1 MRVRFCQQPVSL
13 LAIAAVIAIYS
24 SPASAKGHQKQAD
37 SLVPPQGEVLEA
49 TESDPILTVPP
60 ESLPLNDEET
70 TTIVVTGSRIP
81 RPNLTAVSP
90 ITVVSYKDVE
100 FQGATMV
107 EELLNRLPQVAP
119 SQGAFISNGSTGT
132 ATVDLRNLGA
142 ERTLVLINGRRLAPG
157 DPFSAEP
164 DINLIPT
171 TLLERVEIL
180 TGGASSVY
188 GSDAVAGVVNFILN
202 TKLEGLRIDGQ
213 ASVFQHNNRD
223 GSGLGDALDARGI
236 NYPKG
241 NTVDGG
247 RQDIN
252 IAYGADFLDAR
263 AHVTAYGGYRKV
275 AELRQDE
282 RDYSA
287 CSADTE
293 DDFETLRCGGS
304 PVSYPGNFVTNFAF
318 MSLGEGRTFRFGG
331 TPFNFGPWNFYQRSG
346 RRWTAGGFA
355 EVEVSDAFNPYF
367 EVMYMNDRTLAQI
380 APSGNFQNT
389 DTINCDNPLLSEQQR
404 SRVCFDGNYFGQS
417 ALFDDEGNL
426 VEIQGSPI
434 PFTDPV
440 TGATY
445 FKGVLGVLRR
455 AVESGGRQE
464 DIQHKTLRLV
474 GGSREIHSAASPMM
488 PATSIP
494 APSWK
499 ART

>member
-60 ESLPLNDEET
+60 KSLPLNDEET

-346 RRWTAGGFA
+346 RRWMPG
-355 EVEVSDAFNPYF
+355 
-367 EVMYMNDRTLAQI
+367 
-380 APSGNFQNT
+380 
-389 DTINCDNPLLSEQQR
+389 
-404 SRVCFDGNYFGQS
+404 
-417 ALFDDEGNL
+417 
-426 VEIQGSPI
+426 GSPM
-434 PFTDPV
+434 
-440 TGATY
+440 
-445 FKGVLGVLRR
+445 
-455 AVESGGRQE
+455 
-464 DIQHKTLRLV
+464 
-474 GGSREIHSAASPMM
+474 SR
-488 PATSIP
+488 
-494 APSWK
+494 
-499 ART
+499 